1 MNLKPWARTPTYTGT
16 LAQTIVQTRNHVM
29 KGNTVQQLSPTAIQ
43 ALKYVRNTGGC
54 ATKDNFIEDHEPIG
68 HMLWTELHGLIDIND
83 GGKIQLSPAGE
94 KALTATA
101 A

>member
-1 MNLKPWARTPTYTGT
+1 
-16 LAQTIVQTRNHVM
+16 M